1 MCPPT
6 VDAVDGYFTA
16 SARLAPPFGRPP
28 AAFVI
33 PRELE
38 VASGGRSLEVVALT
52 RQPALVNLI
61 SGGGS
66 VNGFSTLLLPVGGD
80 RRSPALHRAFH
91 EPARLRV
98 AASCGAYGFGA
109 VRCRRLPSSRSR
121 SLLTSSASSGATGT
135 PGRRATGP
143 FLRRRRNSHARVS

>member
-1 MCPPT
+1 MPRRAFPRRGRCARDRVFHPGRVERGSPPLL
-6 VDAVDGYFTA
+6 VV
-16 SARLAPPFGRPP
+16 AR
-28 AAFVI
+28 
-33 PRELE
+33 E
-38 VASGGRSLEVVALT
+38 LEVVALT
-52 RQPALVNLI
+52 RQPALVNLM